1 MRRRY
6 ARAAMAAILLLSLG
20 ACSATTGPK
29 QTGGTLVGAALGGL
43 LGSKFGSGSGQLAAV
58 AAGTLVGAFVGHG
71 IGESL
76 DRADQVYA
84 QRSAHQGLETQP
96 SGTTSGW
103 TNPDSGHSGT
113 FTPDPYL
120 QIRSRRLLP
129 GVSADSYDRWADR
142 KRLWHRVPPA
152 RWQLGN
158 PQRIVDGIRGRAVV
172 SARRRRPARRGASEF
187 DPCGLQD
194 QDCGSRSTP
203 PGRLHGQS

>member
-113 FTPDPYL
+113 FTP
-120 QIRSRRLLP
+120 IRTYKSDHGGYCREYQQTVTIGGRTE
-129 GVSADSYDRWADR
+129 SAYGTACRQ
-142 KRLWHRVPPA
+142 P
-152 RWQLGN
+152 
-158 PQRIVDGIRGRAVV
+158 DGSWEIP
-172 SARRRRPARRGASEF
+172 SAS
-187 DPCGLQD
+187 
-194 QDCGSRSTP
+194 
-203 PGRLHGQS
+203 